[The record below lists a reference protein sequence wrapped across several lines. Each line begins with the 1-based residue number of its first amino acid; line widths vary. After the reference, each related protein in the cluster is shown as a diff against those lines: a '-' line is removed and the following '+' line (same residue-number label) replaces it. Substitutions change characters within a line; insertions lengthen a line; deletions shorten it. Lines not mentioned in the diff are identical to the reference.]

1 MRKLLTPF
9 FVLFFVT
16 GCMSTQIFQEAETP
30 EQRYWAALSI
40 FDVYDEAALGLAQ
53 DPATPVEVQ
62 QVLKKAR
69 GVAKAALVLADEAY
83 NIVQGAR
90 MQLDLTPDE
99 NSLDTLTAVLQT
111 FNDRA
116 SGAFI
121 KVKAFRD
128 TVDDFQE

>member
-9 FVLFFVT
+9 FVLFLT
-16 GCMSTQIFQEAETP
+16 AGCMSTQIFEEAETP

-40 FDVYDEAALGLAQ
+40 FDVYDAAALSLAQ
-53 DPATPVEVQ
+53 DPATPVAVQ

-83 NIVQGAR
+83 NVVQSAR
-90 MQLDLTPDE
+90 MQLDLIQDANT
-99 NSLDTLTAVLQT
+99 LATLTVALAN
-111 FNDRA
+111 FNERA
-116 SGAFI
+116 GNAFI
-121 KVKAFRD
+121 KVKSFRD